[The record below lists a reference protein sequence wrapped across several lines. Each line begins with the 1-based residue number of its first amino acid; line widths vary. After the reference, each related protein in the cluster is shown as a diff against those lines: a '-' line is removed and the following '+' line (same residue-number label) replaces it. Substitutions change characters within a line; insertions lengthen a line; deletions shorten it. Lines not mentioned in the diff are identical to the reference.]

1 MYGFCRVYQFV
12 NSFIYPF
19 FLDIMDPNTEDAESQ
34 NVEDRFHHDAA
45 QYKVSYPK
53 GRNTKQVSWVGHYDA
68 QIDFW
73 FLVLFMPL
81 TVLCIAM
88 FCLFRFRW
96 MMLQMKSA
104 TKRGISCLF
113 CISYSHLFLIKSYI
127 WNFTPS
133 RYPVSR
139 SGNNPGRVKRVVSC
153 KRKTHHLTV
162 ARRKQLGSG
171 RTCDAVNKENETK
184 VLQGTQQDIFS
195 MDPWDFPFHVNNI
208 NNNQGTDRTGSEEA
222 DYCVLTEV
230 SKTFSCLHCFM
241 NYFSCKHAAETT

>member
-1 MYGFCRVYQFV
+1 
-12 NSFIYPF
+12 
-19 FLDIMDPNTEDAESQ
+19 
-34 NVEDRFHHDAA
+34 
-45 QYKVSYPK
+45 
-53 GRNTKQVSWVGHYDA
+53 
-68 QIDFW
+68 
-73 FLVLFMPL
+73 
-81 TVLCIAM
+81 
-88 FCLFRFRW
+88 
-96 MMLQMKSA
+96 MLQMKSA

-113 CISYSHLFLIKSYI
+113 CIFYSHLFLIKSYI

-171 RTCDAVNKENETK
+171 RTCDAANKENETK

-230 SKTFSCLHCFM
+230 SKTFALFYELPFLQTRS
-241 NYFSCKHAAETT
+241 

>member
-1 MYGFCRVYQFV
+1 MQQKEVFPACFA
-12 NSFIYPF
+12 F
-19 FLDIMDPNTEDAESQ
+19 F
-34 NVEDRFHHDAA
+34 
-45 QYKVSYPK
+45 
-53 GRNTKQVSWVGHYDA
+53 
-68 QIDFW
+68 
-73 FLVLFMPL
+73 
-81 TVLCIAM
+81 
-88 FCLFRFRW
+88 
-96 MMLQMKSA
+96 
-104 TKRGISCLF
+104 
-113 CISYSHLFLIKSYI
+113 YSHLFLIKSYI

-171 RTCDAVNKENETK
+171 RTCDAPNKENETK

-208 NNNQGTDRTGSEEA
+208 NNNQGTDRAGCEEA

-230 SKTFSCLHCFM
+230 SKTFALFYELLFLQTRSWNYLKLTMFSSSRGITTRWLTCFL
-241 NYFSCKHAAETT
+241 EEI

>member
-1 MYGFCRVYQFV
+1 
-12 NSFIYPF
+12 
-19 FLDIMDPNTEDAESQ
+19 
-34 NVEDRFHHDAA
+34 
-45 QYKVSYPK
+45 
-53 GRNTKQVSWVGHYDA
+53 
-68 QIDFW
+68 
-73 FLVLFMPL
+73 
-81 TVLCIAM
+81 
-88 FCLFRFRW
+88 
-96 MMLQMKSA
+96 MLQMKSA

-113 CISYSHLFLIKSYI
+113 CIFFYSHLFLIKSYI

-171 RTCDAVNKENETK
+171 RTCDAPNKENETK

-208 NNNQGTDRTGSEEA
+208 NNNQGTDRTGCEEA

-230 SKTFSCLHCFM
+230 SKTFALFYELLFLQTRS
-241 NYFSCKHAAETT
+241 

>member
-1 MYGFCRVYQFV
+1 MYVFCHVYKFV
-12 NSFIYPF
+12 NSFIYPV

-34 NVEDRFHHDAA
+34 NVEDRFHPDAA

-68 QIDFW
+68 QM

-81 TVLCIAM
+81 TVLCISM
-88 FCLFRFRW
+88 FCLFKFRW
-96 MMLQMKSA
+96 MMLQMKTA
-104 TKRGISCLF
+104 TKRGIFCRF

-171 RTCDAVNKENETK
+171 RTCDAANKENETK

-195 MDPWDFPFHVNNI
+195 MDPWDFPFYVNNI

-230 SKTFSCLHCFM
+230 SKTF
-241 NYFSCKHAAETT
+241 